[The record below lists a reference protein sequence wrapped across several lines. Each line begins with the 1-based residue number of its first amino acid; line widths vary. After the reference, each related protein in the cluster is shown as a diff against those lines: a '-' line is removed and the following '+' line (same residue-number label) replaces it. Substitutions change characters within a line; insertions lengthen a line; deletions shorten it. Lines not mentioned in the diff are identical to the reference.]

1 MQAERLGLGL
11 SIKRFKKRA
20 TGTLNPHGIGG
31 WIESLFSIKSNVS
44 NHGISPTGI
53 PVGEMLFIELNA
65 WKKGLF
71 VAGLCYK
78 ARNTASMR

>member
-20 TGTLNPHGIGG
+20 TGTLNPHGIEG
-31 WIESLFSIKSNVS
+31 WIESVFSIKRNVS

-53 PVGEMLFIELNA
+53 PVGEMLFTELNV
-65 WKKGLF
+65 WGTESVCGWIML
-71 VAGLCYK
+71 
-78 ARNTASMR
+78 